1 MDWLEYVSRFM
12 SLLIIPTIAIL
23 VLMEYRYRKK
33 RDITG
38 EKQYRE
44 TLAKDLQKDQDLKA
58 EKLEDKTHS
67 TTRQNREDL
76 MEIIM
81 KNTQDLTTF
90 INHKLELV
98 YKTFEIQNVVIAGV
112 IRDAIKD
119 GSTRDKA
126 FGRLEQSQDILS
138 QWYYGIKVK
147 SDWPLLSDTSETKE
161 HREEQH
167 SLDPQESIF
176 SPTKDERES
185 GETTVKVEDE
195 YFELNPDGTKGKKV
209 EKKNGN

>member
-23 VLMEYRYRKK
+23 VLMEYRYRRK
-33 RDITG
+33 RDVTG

-44 TLAKDLQKDQDLKA
+44 ALAKDLQKDQDLKA
-58 EKLEDKTHS
+58 EKLEDKTHN

-76 MEIIM
+76 MEIVM
-81 KNTQDLTTF
+81 KNTQDMMTF
-90 INHKLELV
+90 VNHKLELV
-98 YKTFEIQNVVIAGV
+98 YKTFEIQNVVIKD
-112 IRDAIKD
+112 IIKDAIKD
-119 GSTRDKA
+119 NTARDKSM
-126 FGRLEQSQDILS
+126 GKLERSQDVLS

-147 SDWPLLSDTSETKE
+147 SDWPLLSDQSETKE

-167 SLDPQESIF
+167 SLDPQDSIF
-176 SPTKDERES
+176 SPTNEEREI
-185 GETTVKVEDE
+185 GDTKVKVEDE
-195 YFELNPDGTKGKKV
+195 YFEVHPDGTKGKKV